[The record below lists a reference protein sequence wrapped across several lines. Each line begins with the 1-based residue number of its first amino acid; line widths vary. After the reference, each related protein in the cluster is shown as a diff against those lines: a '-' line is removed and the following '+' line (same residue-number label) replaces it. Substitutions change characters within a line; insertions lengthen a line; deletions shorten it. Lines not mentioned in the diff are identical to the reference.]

1 MPFLFIIKIPKMR
14 SLCIL
19 LVDDD
24 KIERLKF
31 KKVCQEANFKSN
43 IIEAKDGETALLL
56 LDDCKTPFD
65 LIISDLN
72 MPGIDGFEFLST
84 LKNNSKLKN
93 IPIVILSTSQRKI
106 DLDRCYKFGISGYF
120 TKPLKFS
127 DYSDSVISLLKY
139 WDKASLSSRLYAS

>member
-31 KKVCQEANFKSN
+31 KKVCQEVNFKSN
-43 IIEAKDGETALLL
+43 IFEAKDGETALAL
-56 LDDCKTPFD
+56 LDNCTTPFD

-72 MPGIDGFEFLST
+72 MPRMNGFEFLAT
-84 LKNNSKLKN
+84 LKKNSEFKN
-93 IPIVILSTSQRKI
+93 ILKWFYIIDKNKI

-127 DYSDSVISLLKY
+127 DYSDSVISLLEY
-139 WDKASLSSRLYAS
+139 WDKASLSSRLNAS

>member
-1 MPFLFIIKIPKMR
+1 MKTLT
-14 SLCIL
+14 IL

-31 KKVCQEANFKSN
+31 KKVCQRVNFKSN

-56 LDDCKTPFD
+56 LNDGKTDFD

-72 MPGIDGFEFLST
+72 MPRMDGFEFLAT
-84 LKNNSKLKN
+84 LRNNSELQN
-93 IPIVILSTSQRKI
+93 IPIVIMSTSQRKI
-106 DLDRCYKFGISGYF
+106 DLDKCYKFGISGYF

-127 DYSDSVISLLKY
+127 DYSNRVVSLLEY
-139 WDKASLSSRLYAS
+139 WNKASLSARLLNAL